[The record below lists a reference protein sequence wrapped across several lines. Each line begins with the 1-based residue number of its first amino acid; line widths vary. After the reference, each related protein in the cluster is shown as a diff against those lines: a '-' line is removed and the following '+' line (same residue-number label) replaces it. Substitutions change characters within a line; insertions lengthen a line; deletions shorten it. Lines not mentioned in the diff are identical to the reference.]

1 MDGKKIIVNVL
12 NISIQYS
19 ENHILI
25 KNDSNMELW
34 IFQKAIKPKRK
45 NQDIYV
51 IKPKSFIMVEKY
63 FDLNGIGFY
72 YKDTNVYE
80 DGE

>member
-1 MDGKKIIVNVL
+1 MDEKKIIVNVL

-51 IKPKSFIMVEKY
+51 IKPNSFIMIEKY

-72 YKDTNVYE
+72 YKDTNHYE
-80 DGE
+80 DEE